1 MRKVVRKVE
10 VGRKMSPL
18 QWFDDTNTM
27 EIASCKSRE
36 SCWTTKEIAEL
47 IFNICS
53 WSRGKD
59 LLICNMVTSLP
70 YFLCDQTCICN
81 LALAKYPSHP
91 LDIVVWALS
100 VSPSPC
106 NTVACLFYQMLIE
119 NRLQSALVAAPTKW
133 SVSKLGSEYIPR
145 SISGDTMGFWCN

>member
-27 EIASCKSRE
+27 EIVSCKSRE

-47 IFNICS
+47 IATFVPDLGE
-53 WSRGKD
+53 RD
-59 LLICNMVTSLP
+59 LLIGNMVTSLP

-81 LALAKYPSHP
+81 LALAQVPITSTWHCCMG
-91 LDIVVWALS
+91 LNCLTISLQHCHLS
-100 VSPSPC
+100 LLPD
-106 NTVACLFYQMLIE
+106 AH
-119 NRLQSALVAAPTKW
+119 RLHSALVAAPTKW